1 MAFATEA
8 KADSCMHLYYAKGFA
23 VEYFPEYKRLTIHN
37 PWGGKSAVYYLYR
50 HQKPENLPEDAQA
63 IQIPLNTIATT
74 SCTHIGFLDRLGL
87 LASVKG
93 SCNLSM
99 VYHPEFRKKAA
110 ASLVV
115 DLGDNYS
122 INAEKTLAL
131 QVDALIWSGYGQQD
145 AKINF
150 LRSASLPIIEN
161 NEWMEKDLL
170 GRAEWLRCM
179 AVLFDKEALA
189 DSLFQATVQAY
200 NQLKTMAAED
210 SLYQPKS
217 LMAGENF
224 RGTWY
229 VPGGRSYMAQ
239 LFRDAGASYLF
250 ENDTTSGSI
259 SLNLERVLRDMGH
272 CDIWVGADAASLADL
287 AVQDARYTWFD
298 AYKNKAVYSYNR
310 CSTPQGG
317 NDFWERGVAHPDLL
331 LSDFVK
337 LLHPHLMTDREWNFL
352 VALQ

>member
-1 MAFATEA
+1 
-8 KADSCMHLYYAKGFA
+8 
-23 VEYFPEYKRLTIHN
+23 
-37 PWGGKSAVYYLYR
+37 
-50 HQKPENLPEDAQA
+50 
-63 IQIPLNTIATT
+63 
-74 SCTHIGFLDRLGL
+74 
-87 LASVKG
+87 
-93 SCNLSM
+93 
-99 VYHPEFRKKAA
+99 
-110 ASLVV
+110 
-115 DLGDNYS
+115 
-122 INAEKTLAL
+122 
-131 QVDALIWSGYGQQD
+131 
-145 AKINF
+145 
-150 LRSASLPIIEN
+150 
-161 NEWMEKDLL
+161 
-170 GRAEWLRCM
+170 
-179 AVLFDKEALA
+179 
-189 DSLFQATVQAY
+189 VQAY
-200 NQLKTMAAED
+200 NHLKAMAAED

-217 LMAGENF
+217 LMVGENF

-272 CDIWVGADAASLADL
+272 CDIWVGADASSLADL
-287 AVQDARYTWFD
+287 AAQDARYTWFD